1 MRAVPILKAMI
12 GRKTPVYVHYGVTHR
27 CNLTC
32 RMCGLWKTGDR
43 KTEMTLDRIEKMA
56 ENFRRLGVNFIS
68 LGGGEPFMRDDLAGI
83 IRIMMKKGLMVRLLS
98 NGIITDHDRLKE
110 VLDLGIS
117 HISVSLDTTDAKK
130 QAYICNRDDAW
141 ERATETLETFRDHFA
156 RHGGIG
162 IINTVVS
169 KLNIGEVPA
178 LVELAEKYRF
188 HCSFVPIE
196 IHHFGG
202 KPLSCAETQQDL
214 NFREEDYPLIRS
226 TYDLLIDMKRKGR
239 SIFNSTPFLR
249 KSKEYLTGVKPRWE
263 CRAGMLYFSVD
274 PEGNFSICHRFKG
287 YKTEPEEI
295 AADSDRLLEFFSSDE
310 YFRECEK
317 MIKACPGC
325 LRPCWSEVSL
335 VFTEAE
341 SFVEALKMQIKGN
354 KRKIHNKAIQ
364 IG

>member
-1 MRAVPILKAMI
+1 MRAVPLLKALV

-43 KTEMTLDRIEKMA
+43 SKEMTLERIEKMA
-56 ENFRRLGVNFIS
+56 GNFRRLGVNFIS
-68 LGGGEPFMRDDLAGI
+68 LGGGEPFMREDLPRI
-83 IRIMMKKGLMVRLLS
+83 IRIFMEHGLMVRLLS
-98 NGIITDHDRLKE
+98 NGIITDRDRLKE

-117 HISVSLDTTDAKK
+117 HISISLDTTDATK
-130 QAYICNRDDAW
+130 QGYICNRDDAW
-141 ERATETLETFRDHFA
+141 ERATETLETFRDYFA

-169 KLNIGEVPA
+169 KLNIREVPS
-178 LVELAEKYRF
+178 LIELAEKYRF
-188 HCSFVPIE
+188 FCSFVPIE

-202 KPLSCAETQQDL
+202 KPLSCAEAQEDL

-226 TYDLLIDMKRKGR
+226 TYDNLIDMKRKGR

-249 KSKEYLTGVKPRWE
+249 KSKEYLTGEKPRWD

-295 AADSDRLLEFFSSDE
+295 AADSDRLIEFFSSGD
-310 YFRECEK
+310 YFSECEK
-317 MIKACPGC
+317 TIKACPGC

-341 SFVEALKMQIKGN
+341 SFIEALQMQVRGKKMKT
-354 KRKIHNKAIQ
+354 HNKAAQ
-364 IG
+364 AG